1 MKKYS
6 ESYEG
11 GRCPLG
17 YEFVNGYTDNS
28 RVWHNSYCR
37 KIRKFRNDPEERI
50 RKQEQIEERKSHDR
64 AVKAVLGAKHR
75 DVFKIEDI

>member
-1 MKKYS
+1 MDIRIIPAYGIIRIAARS
-6 ESYEG
+6 
-11 GRCPLG
+11 
-17 YEFVNGYTDNS
+17 
-28 RVWHNSYCR
+28 
-37 KIRKFRNDPEERI
+37 RKFRNDPEERI